1 MAGVVL
7 VDVVTDEAGR
17 VEIVVG
23 IVVIAFDFSQSAPL
37 H

>member
-7 VDVVTDEAGR
+7 VDVVTVIFAGR
-17 VEIVVG
+17 VTTVVG
-23 IVVIAFDFSQSAPL
+23 TVIAFDFSQVAPL